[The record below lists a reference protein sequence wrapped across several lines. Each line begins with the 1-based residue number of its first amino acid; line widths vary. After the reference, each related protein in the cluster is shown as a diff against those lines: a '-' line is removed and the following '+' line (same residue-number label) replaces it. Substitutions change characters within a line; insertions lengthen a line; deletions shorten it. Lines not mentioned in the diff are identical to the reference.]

1 VLAEVVFWVCAPAAV
16 LTGFAVFRVSS
27 MARATFA
34 LLASFIF
41 AAVDILLLDSAYLAV
56 LVVLMMIMEMVIMA
70 VFMIMYMMNP
80 AGLMPMSMYHNKPG
94 SMTLAVGTFV
104 ILTAGIFLVPW
115 PARTGR
121 PPPDVTFA
129 LGESLMG
136 SKMLVMLIIG
146 IALFATMVGSIVL
159 STHRGRYERY
169 GDELNRTT
177 ADDPIRGG
185 AGR

>member
-1 VLAEVVFWVCAPAAV
+1 
-16 LTGFAVFRVSS
+16 
-27 MARATFA
+27 
-34 LLASFIF
+34 
-41 AAVDILLLDSAYLAV
+41 
-56 LVVLMMIMEMVIMA
+56 
-70 VFMIMYMMNP
+70 
-80 AGLMPMSMYHNKPG
+80 
-94 SMTLAVGTFV
+94 VGTFV

-121 PPPDVTFA
+121 PPPEVTFA

-146 IALFATMVGSIVL
+146 IALFATMVGTIVL
-159 STHRGRYERY
+159 STHRGRYDRY

-185 AGR
+185 VGR